1 MKEIAITE
9 NHLYGKAYA
18 KGKKA
23 VTDTVVVYLL
33 PDYKKREYV
42 KYSPDGKTPIN
53 RFGIT
58 VSKKIGGAVERNR
71 AKRVIR
77 EAYRAIRR
85 KKRIMVGFLIVVVA
99 REAAVREKTGKV
111 TADMEKAF
119 GRLGMILPGENA

>member
-18 KGKKA
+18 KGKRA
-23 VTDTVVVYLL
+23 VTDTVVIYVL
-33 PDYKKREYV
+33 PDYRKKDYV
-42 KYSPDGKTPIN
+42 KYSPDRITPIN

-77 EAYRAIRR
+77 EAYRAIR
-85 KKRIMVGFLIVVVA
+85 KEKRIMVGYLVVVAA
-99 REAAVREKTGKV
+99 REAAVREKTAKV
-111 TADMEKAF
+111 KVDMEKAF
-119 GRLGMILPGENA
+119 RKLGMILPDLPQ